1 MRAMRAALAAVA
13 LMTVGASA
21 QAQQFPSR
29 DITVICSQA
38 AGSGADVLVRYFA
51 SKLSQLAK
59 VNTIVENRPGASTT
73 IAIRHLIQSK
83 PDGHTIYI
91 SAGSSLAATP
101 HLLENIPYD
110 PRTTIDFVTTLS
122 RFAFLLAVDAKS
134 PATTVKEM
142 VELQK
147 KKPDHGKYGANAPS
161 SQVAGELLKSLTGLK
176 TVKVGYQDTMTTLN
190 DLNGGQIDFL
200 FIDPIAGV
208 EQMRNGRIRGLAV
221 ASERRVNAIPE
232 LPSMK
237 EAGVPGLDVD
247 TWWAVMVPNKTP
259 KPVVNK
265 LAELFNQITG
275 TPETTEFLKRNGAD
289 PFPGTPESA
298 KKKFDEDYVR
308 WGEYIKLAGIPKQ

>member
-1 MRAMRAALAAVA
+1 MRTIRAALAAAVLALIVA
-13 LMTVGASA
+13 PA
-21 QAQQFPSR
+21 QAQQFPNR

-51 SKLSQLAK
+51 SRLSQLAK
-59 VNTIVENRPGASTT
+59 VNAIVENRPGASTT

-101 HLLENIPYD
+101 HLLQNIPYD

-134 PATTVKEM
+134 PAKTVEEM

-161 SQVAGELLKSLTGLK
+161 SQVAGELLKSITGLK

-190 DLNGGQIDFL
+190 DLTGGQIDFL

-208 EQMRNGRIRGLAV
+208 EQMRKGRIRGLAV
-221 ASERRVNAIPE
+221 ASENRVKAIPE

-237 EAGVPGLDVD
+237 DAGVPGLDVD
-247 TWWAVMVPNKTP
+247 TWWAVMVPAKTP
-259 KPVVNK
+259 KPVVDK
-265 LAELFNQITG
+265 LAEYFNQITA
-275 TPETTEFLKRNGAD
+275 TEETTEFLKRNGAD
-289 PFPGTPESA
+289 PFPGTPASA
-298 KKKFDEDYVR
+298 KKKFEDDYVR